1 MASTLVPSAGE
12 EACEKLDQPY
22 ASEDNLNSN
31 LRDTWNSL
39 GLLVLRLG
47 AGSLLLF
54 GHGLPK
60 LMNFSERA
68 ARFADP
74 IGVGP
79 GASLALVVFAE
90 VLCSIFVMFGAATR
104 LAAIPPV
111 IFFLIAALIHHAADP
126 WAKKELAVVYLVAFL
141 TLILTG
147 GGSYSL
153 DALFRGRGKRTG
165 SGWSAGAN

>member
-1 MASTLVPSAGE
+1 VNP
-12 EACEKLDQPY
+12 
-22 ASEDNLNSN
+22 N
-31 LRDTWNSL
+31 LRDTLRSL

-47 AGSLLLF
+47 AGGLLLF

-60 LMNFSERA
+60 LTHFSERA

-79 GASLALVVFAE
+79 GAGLALVIFAE
-90 VLCSIFVMFGAATR
+90 VFCSLFVMLGLATR

-126 WAKKELAVVYLVAFL
+126 WAKKELALVYLVAFL

-147 GGSYSL
+147 GGNYAL
-153 DALFRGRGKRTG
+153 DALFRRRRYRRGAG
-165 SGWSAGAN
+165 DSAGTG

>member
-1 MASTLVPSAGE
+1 MLPGYPNTSEG
-12 EACEKLDQPY
+12 KLKV
-22 ASEDNLNSN
+22 N
-31 LRDTWNSL
+31 LRETLSAV

-47 AGSLLLF
+47 AGGLLLY

-60 LMNFSERA
+60 LMHFSERA
-68 ARFADP
+68 ASFADP

-79 GASLALVVFAE
+79 WASLAMVVFAE
-90 VLCSIFVMFGAATR
+90 VFCSLLVMLGLATR

-147 GGSYSL
+147 GGNYSL
-153 DALFRGRGKRTG
+153 DALLRRGNKGRSRT
-165 SGWSAGAN
+165 

>member
-1 MASTLVPSAGE
+1 M
-12 EACEKLDQPY
+12 
-22 ASEDNLNSN
+22 NSN
-31 LRDTWNSL
+31 LRDTLRSL

-47 AGSLLLF
+47 AGGLLLF

-60 LMNFSERA
+60 LMNFSERS

-79 GASLALVVFAE
+79 GAGLALVVFAE
-90 VLCSIFVMFGAATR
+90 VFCSLFVMLGLATR

-126 WAKKELAVVYLVAFL
+126 WAKKELALVYLMAFL

-147 GGSYSL
+147 GGKYSR
-153 DALFRGRGKRTG
+153 DALYKRWRHRLKAEAAAGTG
-165 SGWSAGAN
+165 